1 MRHFYYAGV
10 IDVLQRWT
18 LRKRLECW
26 FKTRLLRYD
35 RDGIS
40 CAPPDQYCARFQA
53 KMADLLL
60 GDHAQ

>member
-18 LRKRLECW
+18 LKKRLEW
-26 FKTRLLRYD
+26 WVKTRVLRQD

-40 CAPPDQYCARFQA
+40 CVPPAQYARRFMD

-60 GDHAQ
+60 GDHAA